1 MLRSQQVL
9 AQLEAKRE
17 DFSRF
22 DQGLWQTRQ
31 TYLDALATVEAW
43 DLATWQQ
50 HLVGLETPGAR
61 PTAEWQ
67 QAWRYEFGH
76 TWQNWEQ
83 CGAWVAE
90 TIENITT
97 FAVDGSQIYVS
108 KDISVPVALIQIG
121 WFENHHSRAGIYT
134 KDAQIEVMTPAD
146 LGADRSGEPR
156 ELQVNVRRFQL
167 ECARLAEYMQAN
179 AGRDDCLVFLDGG
192 LVATFA
198 EVFAP
203 EVQQIYAQTLVGLL
217 RVSEASRIPLIAYID
232 TTYTRDLVNVVGHVC
247 GLAAAP
253 SLHDAQLLDAYLS
266 WGDRTPVFVCARGG
280 TQNNRQGIL
289 MAYGEMADR
298 IGFVYLKTNDNYPVR
313 LELPLWLVEAGRLE
327 WALDVVRSEVAIGK
341 GYPYA
346 IETADQVAVLRN
358 DDRQQFLRLMQDWSA
373 RHDLNLRLS
382 RKLASKLTR
391 RRR

>member
-17 DFSRF
+17 DFRRF
-22 DQGLWQTRQ
+22 DQGVWQTRH
-31 TYLDALATVEAW
+31 TYLEALATLESW
-43 DLATWQQ
+43 DLAQWEQQ
-50 HLVGLETPGAR
+50 LRGVETPGAR
-61 PTAEWQ
+61 PTSAWR
-67 QAWRYEFGH
+67 QAWRQGFGYV
-76 TWQNWEQ
+76 WQNWED
-83 CGAWVAE
+83 CSAWVAQ
-90 TIENITT
+90 TIEGITT

-121 WFENHHSRAGIYT
+121 WFENHHSRAGTYV
-134 KDAQIEVMTPAD
+134 KDARLEVMTPAD

-167 ECARLAEYMQAN
+167 ECARLSEYMWAN

-203 EVQQIYAQTLVGLL
+203 AVQQVYAQTLLALL
-217 RVSEASRIPLIAYID
+217 RTSESCRIPLIAYID
-232 TTYTRDLVNVVGHVC
+232 TTYTRDLVNLVGQVC

-253 SLHDAQLLDAYLS
+253 SLHDAQLLDTYLN
-266 WGDRTPVFVCARGG
+266 WGDCTPMFVCARGG
-280 TQNNRQGIL
+280 TNHQGIL
-289 MAYGEMADR
+289 TAYEEMADR

-313 LELPLWLVEAGRLE
+313 LELPLWLLEAGRLG
-327 WALDVVRSEVAIGK
+327 WVLDVVRAEVAIGK

-358 DDRQQFLRLMQDWSA
+358 EDRQQFLRLMQDWSA
-373 RHDLNLRLS
+373 QHDLNLRLS